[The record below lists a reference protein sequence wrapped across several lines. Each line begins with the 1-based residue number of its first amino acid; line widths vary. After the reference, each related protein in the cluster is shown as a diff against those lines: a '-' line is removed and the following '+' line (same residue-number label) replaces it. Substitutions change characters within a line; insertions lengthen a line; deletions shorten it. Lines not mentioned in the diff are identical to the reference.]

1 MSIYKWNNR
10 VLKLLTYLLRAQ
22 FTANCFHYEVFYI
35 QTNISKL
42 KHTEH
47 VPAYKNLE
55 HSVLHY
61 DCTFLANGLPVIA
74 ICNDNPFEFGLF
86 ARHAARRKAVE
97 TQIENFVSNIE
108 QCLRKVGY
116 PIFEARPCYNCANIF
131 IKKGDVV
138 QTVAQNKCELKL
150 SKLTVTIGTFHHKLS
165 WRGTFEHF
173 EHSARAVQKGT
184 EREWKPTSKK
194 K

>member
-1 MSIYKWNNR
+1 MKQSCFEAFNLPSPGSVHRQLFSLRGLLHANKHLQ
-10 VLKLLTYLLRAQ
+10 LKQ
-22 FTANCFHYEVFYI
+22 
-35 QTNISKL
+35 
-42 KHTEH
+42 TEH

-61 DCTFLANGLPVIA
+61 DCTFLANGLPVIV

-138 QTVAQNKCELKL
+138 QTVAQNKRELKL

-165 WRGTFEHF
+165 
-173 EHSARAVQKGT
+173 
-184 EREWKPTSKK
+184 
-194 K
+194 

>member
-1 MSIYKWNNR
+1 MSCSPCACSDNLPSPGSVHR
-10 VLKLLTYLLRAQ
+10 QLFSLRGLLHSNKHLQ
-22 FTANCFHYEVFYI
+22 
-35 QTNISKL
+35 L

-47 VPAYKNLE
+47 EPAYKILE
-55 HSVLHY
+55 HSVLHC

-74 ICNDNPFEFGLF
+74 ICNDTPFEFGLF
-86 ARHAARRKAVE
+86 VRHAARRKAVE

-138 QTVAQNKCELKL
+138 QTVAQEQMRTK
-150 SKLTVTIGTFHHKLS
+150 TFKTYSYHRDVS
-165 WRGTFEHF
+165 
-173 EHSARAVQKGT
+173 
-184 EREWKPTSKK
+184 
-194 K
+194 